1 MKTITRTFDIISN
14 SLEQYP
20 KKKYVASKVNGKWI
34 TYSTQEFYDKV
45 QYISSA
51 LIELGF
57 RHGDKIATIT
67 NNRAEWNF
75 LDMGMS
81 QIGVIHVSIYPS
93 IGTEEYDYILNHSEV
108 EAVIVGSAP
117 IYQKIESL
125 VKNNSNIKHL
135 YSITPIEN
143 INHLDELIELG
154 KKHYD
159 KNKPNIEQLKAQI
172 NPEDILTI
180 IYTSGTT
187 GEPKGVLLTHN
198 NLVSNILSTAK
209 IYPFGIN
216 ETQISFLPL
225 CHVFERLLNYMF
237 LYKGITIYYI
247 DNLTDISPSLKTIKP
262 DGFGTVPRI
271 LELFYDKIIEQ
282 GKDLEGIKKS
292 LFFWALNLGK
302 QYDFNK
308 GALYSLKLG
317 FARRL
322 VLNKIRQ
329 ALGGNLK
336 IVISGGS
343 AIQVPL
349 QRLFWA
355 MGIMVIEGY
364 GLTETSPVISVNHP
378 NKKDTHFGT
387 VGLILENVT
396 VKIADDGEILAKGP
410 NIMKG
415 YYKNEAE
422 TKLAIDPEGWFHT
435 GDIGELIENRFL
447 KITDRKKEI
456 FKLSSGK
463 YIAPQMIENKLKSSS
478 LIEQAMVIGENK
490 KHPSALLVP
499 NFNYLHFWA
508 TKHKVHFKTNKDLVQ
523 TKEVTV
529 RFQQEINEINKSL
542 GVHESIKRFKIICEE
557 WSSATRE
564 LSPTLKLRRNY
575 ITKKYQHIIN
585 TIYNEEN

>member
-1 MKTITRTFDIISN
+1 LVKSN
-14 SLEQYP
+14 S
-20 KKKYVASKVNGKWI
+20 K
-34 TYSTQEFYDKV
+34 
-45 QYISSA
+45 
-51 LIELGF
+51 
-57 RHGDKIATIT
+57 
-67 NNRAEWNF
+67 
-75 LDMGMS
+75 
-81 QIGVIHVSIYPS
+81 
-93 IGTEEYDYILNHSEV
+93 
-108 EAVIVGSAP
+108 
-117 IYQKIESL
+117 
-125 VKNNSNIKHL
+125 IKHL
-135 YSITPIEN
+135 YSITPVEN

-172 NPEDILTI
+172 KPEDILTI

-317 FARRL
+317 LARRL

>member
-51 LIELGF
+51 LFELGF

-172 NPEDILTI
+172 KPEDILTI

-585 TIYNEEN
+585 TIYNDDN

>member
-51 LIELGF
+51 LFELGF

-125 VKNNSNIKHL
+125 VKNNSKIKHL
-135 YSITPIEN
+135 YSITPVEN
-143 INHLDELIELG
+143 ISHLDELIELG

-172 NPEDILTI
+172 KPEDILTI

-317 FARRL
+317 LARRL
-322 VLNKIRQ
+322 VFNKIRQ

-422 TKLAIDPEGWFHT
+422 TKLAIDSEGWFHT
-435 GDIGELIENRFL
+435 GDIGEFIENRFL

-463 YIAPQMIENKLKSSS
+463 YIAPQMIENKLKSSF

-523 TKEVTV
+523 TKEVTA

-542 GVHESIKRFKIICEE
+542 GVHESIKRFKIVCEE